1 MTEKI
6 SRANTLIDSKS
17 QRETELIGTKVGRSL
32 NAGDI
37 LALYGELGAGKT
49 CFVKGLAQ
57 GLKISAEV
65 KSPSF
70 SIINEYPGHI
80 PLVHMD
86 FYRITKAVEF
96 ENLGWMEYLDADA
109 VVVIEWAERIRNLLP
124 LRRIDVYF
132 QILNETERRLE
143 IITVDDSGN

>member
-17 QRETELIGTKVGRSL
+17 PRDTQIIGAKIGKSL
-32 NAGDI
+32 NPGDI

-57 GLKISAEV
+57 GLKISTEV

-70 SIINEYPGHI
+70 SIINEYPGDI
-80 PLVHMD
+80 PLIHMD
-86 FYRITKAVEF
+86 FYRITKAIEL
-96 ENLGWMEYLDADA
+96 EDLGWMEYLDADA
-109 VVVIEWAERIRNLLP
+109 IVVVEWAERIRNLLP
-124 LRRIDVYF
+124 SRRIDVYF
-132 QILNETERRLE
+132 QILNETARRLE